1 MFQGFKVL
9 DPRLCVLG
17 SWFLDPR
24 SWVLHPGY
32 WVSDYR
38 SWSLGSRLLILN
50 YVTFNG
56 IGNPISLFHGKI
68 GSLSFRFDELQ
79 SLISKFKNDFQLIGI
94 QKPDLK
100 IKIITFNI
108 SQLNQLILLM
118 LLYILYIKK
127 AIDYNLRPD
136 LIIYGKW

>member
-9 DPRLCVLG
+9 DPGLCVLG

-50 YVTFNG
+50 YATFNG
-56 IGNPISLFHGKI
+56 TGNPISLFHGKI
-68 GSLSFRFDELQ
+68 DSLSFRFDKLQ
-79 SLISKFKNDFQLIGI
+79 SLISKFKNAFQLIGI
-94 QKPDLK
+94 QKPDLENN
-100 IKIITFNI
+100 FNNSRLENYNI
-108 SQLNQLILLM
+108 E
-118 LLYILYIKK
+118 YIPTESANIANVTVYTVYQKSNRL
-127 AIDYNLRPD
+127 
-136 LIIYGKW
+136 